1 MFLRVWVQADPRGSA
16 RSALWSAS
24 ARGSRADGSIAE
36 EKGPAK
42 VLLEPFS
49 SGISRWPP
57 ARAAQRL
64 CAQPGAERRRGCL
77 GRRWRGSLAGR
88 QPPPGAP
95 AWRGGAPSVLG
106 GRSRK
111 RRSRRGRDSQPA
123 ALCSR
128 RRTPRLTVPSSRH
141 RLLVQQWSGSGT
153 RLRQG
158 PRLQGL
164 SATALAARDAAGGSC
179 PAATTSLARSAAAAR
194 SPEAKPLGVQLPG
207 LC

>member
-42 VLLEPFS
+42 VVLEPFS
-49 SGISRWPP
+49 SGTSRRPP
-57 ARAAQRL
+57 ARAAQGL

-88 QPPPGAP
+88 QRPPGAP

-106 GRSRK
+106 GRSR
-111 RRSRRGRDSQPA
+111 RCRSRRGRGSQPA

-153 RLRQG
+153 PLRQG

-164 SATALAARDAAGGSC
+164 SATAPAARDAVGSC

-194 SPEAKPLGVQLPG
+194 SVEAKPLGVQLPG